1 MRAVRCKVHGL
12 PETLIVG
19 DIAFPVWGSGEV
31 LVQMRVPQDKLLA
44 MPEGMLYK
52 VAVTAR
58 NALMRHTVSG
68 KLAVLP

>member
-1 MRAVRCKVHGL
+1 MRAVRCKVHGM
-12 PETLIVG
+12 PESLVVL
-19 DIAFPVWGSGEV
+19 DIASPVWGSGEV
-31 LVQMRVPQDKLLA
+31 RVQVRVPQDKLLA

>member
-1 MRAVRCKVHGL
+1 
-12 PETLIVG
+12 
-19 DIAFPVWGSGEV
+19 
-31 LVQMRVPQDKLLA
+31 MRVPQDKLLA
-44 MPEGMLYK
+44 MPEGMRYK